1 MRRYAEVLFRYWP
14 LLLLPLIVLPV
25 GAFVLMR
32 HAPKTVVVTADL
44 WATQNPAGY
53 NNQYSSQAGNESA
66 YINEYLQS
74 PSDIGPIIG
83 GSAAFAQL
91 LRTSPAQAANAEQ
104 TLLQSFS
111 VYPKGQYLLNVAFT
125 GQDEAFAQ
133 DAVNGLIAAVQTQQ
147 KTDTSSQAQTSIAAA
162 QAQKDAAQRQLAQ
175 SRNALQDYMDQHGY
189 QSNDLNNTSGL
200 ELNTTFAG
208 LKQQFQNDQTAYLT
222 DEQTLSNLRTQAAL
236 PASQQQATFYV
247 KDQAT
252 PIVTSSRKKI
262 LIAMLEAL
270 AVALF
275 LSGSFV
281 VLNTLL
287 DRSLRYPDEVTQA
300 LDLPV
305 LAVVP
310 YRAASRSGGRGLA
323 VAAPRGRLADV

>member
-1 MRRYAEVLFRYWP
+1 MRRYAEALFRYWP
-14 LLLLPLIVLPV
+14 LLLLPIIVLPV

-44 WATQNPAGY
+44 WVTQNPAGY

-83 GSAAFAQL
+83 GSTAFAQL
-91 LRTSPAQAANAEQ
+91 LRTSPAQAANVEQ
-104 TLLQSFS
+104 TLLQNFS
-111 VYPKGQYLLNVAFT
+111 VNPKGQYLLNVSFT
-125 GQDEAFAQ
+125 GQDEAIAQ
-133 DAVNGLIAAVQTQQ
+133 DAVNGLIAAVKTQQ
-147 KTDTSSQAQTSIAAA
+147 KTDTSSQAQAGIAAA
-162 QAQKDAAQRQLAQ
+162 QAQQDAAKRQLAQ
-175 SRNALQDYMDQHGY
+175 SQKALQGYMDQHGY
-189 QSNDLNNTSGL
+189 QSSDLNNTSSL
-200 ELNTTFAG
+200 DLNTTLAG
-208 LKQQFQNDQTAYLT
+208 LKQQFQSDQTTYLT
-222 DEQTLSNLRTQAAL
+222 DVQTLNNLHTQAAL
-236 PASQQQATFYV
+236 PASQQQSTFYV

-252 PIVTSSRKKI
+252 PIITSSRKKI

-275 LSGSFV
+275 LSGGFV

-287 DRSLRYPDEVTQA
+287 DRSLRYPDEVTQM

-310 YRAASRSGGRGLA
+310 YRAASRAGGRGPTVA
-323 VAAPRGRLADV
+323 VARGRMADV